1 MKNFILFSNLTLAK
15 DRTYNLMLTG
25 ESPTADYSI
34 VFHSRWWDQQ
44 CLAPIPYDFWCN
56 VVDKTTM
63 STPCVFEKKITQYIP
78 IGYLPNPDDDHD
90 RLREFIFE
98 CFFDLYLAGFCIQGS
113 YEWEGVT
120 YSIEPPPSTETLEL
134 PNDFMVAE

>member
-63 STPCVFEKKITQYIP
+63 STPCVFEKKSLNTYPLDTCQTQTMTTTAYVS
-78 IGYLPNPDDDHD
+78 LF
-90 RLREFIFE
+90 LSAF
-98 CFFDLYLAGFCIQGS
+98 LTCI
-113 YEWEGVT
+113 
-120 YSIEPPPSTETLEL
+120 
-134 PNDFMVAE
+134 